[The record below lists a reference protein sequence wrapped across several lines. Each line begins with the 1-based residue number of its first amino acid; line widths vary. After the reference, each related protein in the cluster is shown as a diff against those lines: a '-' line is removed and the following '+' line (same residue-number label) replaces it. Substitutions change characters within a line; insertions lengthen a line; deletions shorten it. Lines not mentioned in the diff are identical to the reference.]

1 MMQALVYLTI
11 QAAAENGY
19 TKGFDY
25 GNETNTL
32 PEAGQSSNL
41 Y

>member
-1 MMQALVYLTI
+1 MIQVSVYLI
-11 QAAAENGY
+11 VQAAAENGY
-19 TKGFDY
+19 KKGFDY

-41 Y
+41 